1 MSLGAPRCRHP
12 REVFIANLPRTT
24 STAQLRRHVQQLGV
38 PVEHV
43 LIERNARGDAV
54 FAFVSLGSAEAVERT
69 LVDLPARRLRGCP
82 LRVER
87 ARTPLRT
94 VAP

>member
-1 MSLGAPRCRHP
+1 
-12 REVFIANLPRTT
+12 VFIANLPPRTT
-24 STAQLRRHVQQLGV
+24 TASLRRHVESLGV
-38 PVEHV
+38 PVSHV
-43 LIERNARGDAV
+43 WVERNARGDAV
-54 FAFVSLGSAEAVERT
+54 FAFVELGSAEAVERT